1 MGLLGISFSE
11 FVQPDP
17 NGKVYVHGQWLGW
30 FCSFWL
36 QSALKWQE
44 RANPNAQ
51 RLFTCSIN
59 TFAVILLPKASHVS
73 KPRVWAGRLKTVCT
87 RGELYIDHFCKQSV
101 TLTDFRIYFVIL
113 EYIVHCFIFFW
124 IQYSL
129 PSGFTWGI
137 GSRIPWRY
145 ENVEMLRSLT
155 ASLPFTRMQ
164 NGYRGQLHKC

>member
-1 MGLLGISFSE
+1 MILWVFLAFLFLNLFSQTQMVK
-11 FVQPDP
+11 FM
-17 NGKVYVHGQWLGW
+17 YGQWLVW

-59 TFAVILLPKASHVS
+59 TFAVILLPKASHVT
-73 KPRVWAGRLKTVCT
+73 KPRVWAGRLPKTVCT
-87 RGELYIDHFCKQSV
+87 RGELYWPFLQSV
-101 TLTDFRIYFVIL
+101 TLTDCYFVIL
-113 EYIVHCFIFFW
+113 EYIVHCFIFW
-124 IQYSL
+124 IRYSL
-129 PSGFTWGI
+129 SSGFTWGI

>member
-17 NGKVYVHGQWLGW
+17 NGKVYVHGQWLVW

-59 TFAVILLPKASHVS
+59 TFAVTLLPKASHVT
-73 KPRVWAGRLKTVCT
+73 KPRVWAGRLPKTVCT
-87 RGELYIDHFCKQSV
+87 RGELYWPFLQTVCHTDRLLFC
-101 TLTDFRIYFVIL
+101 DFRIYCTLFHLLNTVQSFLRIYL
-113 EYIVHCFIFFW
+113 RDWFQDPLKIWKCRDARVSYSQPSIYKDAEW
-124 IQYSL
+124 IQR
-129 PSGFTWGI
+129 PT
-137 GSRIPWRY
+137 
-145 ENVEMLRSLT
+145 T
-155 ASLPFTRMQ
+155 
-164 NGYRGQLHKC
+164 